1 MSSFLAT
8 FLRNLKHMGACN
20 DTLETSRF
28 GEYDHNG
35 LRSSMDL
42 AKESQ
47 VTFVA
52 SRFESPRHLKVKLY
66 VEEIDGSVDK
76 GARRSKNQLT
86 HLFGCLRRKGN
97 RSLQFYLDSPDGVRV
112 SNELKSDGKSSIL
125 AFITELNNECQEAR
139 RIRSRGVECYS
150 R

>member
-1 MSSFLAT
+1 
-8 FLRNLKHMGACN
+8 
-20 DTLETSRF
+20 
-28 GEYDHNG
+28 
-35 LRSSMDL
+35 MDL

-76 GARRSKNQLT
+76 GARRS
-86 HLFGCLRRKGN
+86 CLRRKGN

-125 AFITELNNECQEAR
+125 AFITELNNECT
-139 RIRSRGVECYS
+139 IRNS
-150 R
+150 